1 MALRISLDV
10 AGVHQINRALLLSAA
25 AVKDLR
31 PVWEDLYDDFLQ
43 GERSLFAAEGNVGS
57 RTREMESSGA
67 WGLWEPLNEDYA
79 KRKQAQGYGTK
90 ILVRT
95 GRLKES
101 LTERSHA
108 DAVFQSRE
116 LGMSLGTKVPYA
128 GYHQTGTSRMPA
140 REPIRINESKARR
153 WMRLI
158 QQFILESGQFVR
170 GGE

>member
-1 MALRISLDV
+1 MAFRISLDI
-10 AGVHQINRALLLSAA
+10 AGVKQVNRALLLSAA

-31 PVWEDLYDDFLQ
+31 PVWEDIYDDFLTS
-43 GERSLFAAEGNVGS
+43 ERSVFAAEGNVGS
-57 RTREMESSGA
+57 QTREMGSGGS
-67 WGLWEPLNEDYA
+67 WGPWEPLNVDYA
-79 KRKQAQGYGTK
+79 ARKQAKGYGSK

-95 GRLKES
+95 GRLRDS

-108 DAVFQSRE
+108 DAVFQPRA
-116 LGMSLGTKVPYA
+116 LGASLGTRVPYA

-140 REPIRINESKARR
+140 REPIRITEVQARR

-158 QQFILESGQFVR
+158 QKFIVESGQFVR

>member
-10 AGVHQINRALLLSAA
+10 AGVRQVNRALLLSAA

-43 GERSLFAAEGNVGS
+43 GEKSVFAAEGNAGS
-57 RTREMESSGA
+57 PTREMGSSGS
-67 WGLWEPLNEDYA
+67 WGPWAPLNPDYA
-79 KRKQAQGYGTK
+79 ARKQAQGYGTK

-95 GRLKES
+95 GRLKGS

-108 DAVFQSRE
+108 DAVFQPRE
-116 LGMSLGTKVPYA
+116 LGMSLGTRVPYA

-140 REPIRINESKARR
+140 REPIRINEAQARR

-158 QQFILESGQFVR
+158 QKFILESGQFVR